1 MEIGVDQWDDQQDAR
16 DERDEARPEKRE
28 PAPASNIILMG
39 ATGCG
44 KSTTGWLLAR
54 LLGYGFIDLDQMI
67 EAKERKSVNQI
78 FETSGEQHFRQL
90 EAKLVERLARVR
102 SHVIALG
109 GGAAENDDSWFLLQ
123 KMGTT
128 VWINTPAEE
137 IARRLLASETELK
150 KRPLLAE
157 LLSHKDLETRQKLM
171 GERLKALIGN
181 RVGRYKQARVVV
193 SDSFSTP
200 ETTAHLLKEALLRE
214 GILKLPQEQRPL
226 DRWHIF

>member
-1 MEIGVDQWDDQQDAR
+1 MNSDVDQWDEQRNDG
-16 DERDEARPEKRE
+16 RPGRTENG
-28 PAPASNIILMG
+28 PASNIILMG

-54 LLGYGFIDLDQMI
+54 LLGYGFIDLDQML
-67 EAKERKSVNQI
+67 ESRERKTVNQI
-78 FETSGEQHFRQL
+78 FEASGEQHFRQL
-90 EAKLVERLARVR
+90 EVSLIEKLTRVR

-109 GGAAENDDSWFLLQ
+109 GGAAENDESWILLQ

-137 IARRLLASETELK
+137 IARRLLANEAELL

-157 LLSHKDLETRQKLM
+157 LLIHKDAETRQKLM

-193 SDSFSTP
+193 SDTFSTP

-214 GILKLPQEQRPL
+214 GILKLPQDHRPL
-226 DRWHIF
+226 DRWHSF

>member
-1 MEIGVDQWDDQQDAR
+1 MDVGVDQWDEQKS
-16 DERDEARPEKRE
+16 EGRPGRSD
-28 PAPASNIILMG
+28 APASNIILMG

-67 EAKERKSVNQI
+67 EARERKSVNQI
-78 FETSGEQHFRQL
+78 FEASGEQHFRQL
-90 EAKLVERLARVR
+90 EVSLIEKLARVR

-109 GGAAENDDSWFLLQ
+109 GGAAENDDSWYLLQ

-137 IARRLLASETELK
+137 IARRLLANEGELK

-157 LLSHKDLETRQKLM
+157 LLTHKDPETRQKLM
-171 GERLKALIGN
+171 GERVKALIGN
-181 RVGRYKQARVVV
+181 RVGRYKQARLVV
-193 SDSFSTP
+193 SDTFSTP

-214 GILKLPQEQRPL
+214 GLLQLPQDQRPL
-226 DRWHIF
+226 DRWRIF